1 MQEALGTPLNF
12 TYDSNIVT
20 SNFGLNSNTPTQG
33 TGDSFRTGIADFE
46 YALNEGMKVAMI
58 YGDRD
63 YRCGW

>member
-1 MQEALGTPLNF
+1 M
-12 TYDSNIVT
+12 
-20 SNFGLNSNTPTQG
+20 QG

-46 YALNEGMKVAMI
+46 YALNEGVKVAMI